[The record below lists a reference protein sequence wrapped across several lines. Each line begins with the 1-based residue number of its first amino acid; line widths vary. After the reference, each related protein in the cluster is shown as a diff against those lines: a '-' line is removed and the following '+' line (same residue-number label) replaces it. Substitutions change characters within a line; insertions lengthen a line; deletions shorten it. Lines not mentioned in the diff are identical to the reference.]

1 MSKMIKITVC
11 LAALVMILSMNSGNA
26 FADYGFTAGTKSD
39 YGFEL
44 KTKGDYGYVEATS
57 NTDATNINV
66 NRIPD
71 YQLAGNKDY
80 YFCRYC
86 NCLHHNS
93 YNPNHYYDYR
103 YHQNSRIWMNR

>member
-1 MSKMIKITVC
+1 MSKTIKISVC
-11 LAALVMILSMNSGNA
+11 LAALVMILSISSGNA
-26 FADYGFTAGTKSD
+26 CADYGFTAGTKSD
-39 YGFEL
+39 YGYEQ
-44 KTKGDYGYVEATS
+44 TAKGDYGYVEATS

-80 YFCRYC
+80 YFCRHC

-93 YNPNHYYDYR
+93 YNPNNCYNYYYQ
-103 YHQNSRIWMNR
+103 QNSQIWRNR